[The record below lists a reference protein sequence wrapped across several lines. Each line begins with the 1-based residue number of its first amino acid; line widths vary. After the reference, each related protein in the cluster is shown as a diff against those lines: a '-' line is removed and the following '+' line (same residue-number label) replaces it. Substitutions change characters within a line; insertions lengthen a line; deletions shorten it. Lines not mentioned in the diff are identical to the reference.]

1 MEDFYED
8 NYINFFFKK
17 KNLFPQN
24 RKSIEYKR
32 INKIRSNLL
41 KTIDKETSNYL
52 KQKTMINSKS
62 SEYYLKTI
70 FPNTTINLKTK
81 HIKSNNQNKKDLSFN
96 VLRKF
101 TLDDNNLFDIIIHP
115 YLFESYHHYIKL
127 KSKKK
132 LKLAKNANS
141 KLGSDSC
148 LLISSALIENDL
160 SPYKERYLYKLMGQI
175 SQKTYFNY
183 LHSLFLS
190 LHKKRFN
197 SMEPT
202 KYVSSTLKDYS
213 KEYEKMKKKFS

>member
-70 FPNTTINLKTK
+70 FPNTTIY
-81 HIKSNNQNKKDLSFN
+81 NN
-96 VLRKF
+96 KF
-101 TLDDNNLFDIIIHP
+101 
-115 YLFESYHHYIKL
+115 
-127 KSKKK
+127 
-132 LKLAKNANS
+132 KN
-141 KLGSDSC
+141 
-148 LLISSALIENDL
+148 
-160 SPYKERYLYKLMGQI
+160 
-175 SQKTYFNY
+175 KTY
-183 LHSLFLS
+183 
-190 LHKKRFN
+190 KIK
-197 SMEPT
+197 
-202 KYVSSTLKDYS
+202 
-213 KEYEKMKKKFS
+213 

>member
-1 MEDFYED
+1 
-8 NYINFFFKK
+8 
-17 KNLFPQN
+17 
-24 RKSIEYKR
+24 
-32 INKIRSNLL
+32 
-41 KTIDKETSNYL
+41 
-52 KQKTMINSKS
+52 MIV
-62 SEYYLKTI
+62 YYG
-70 FPNTTINLKTK
+70 F
-81 HIKSNNQNKKDLSFN
+81 
-96 VLRKF
+96 
-101 TLDDNNLFDIIIHP
+101 
-115 YLFESYHHYIKL
+115 
-127 KSKKK
+127 KKK
-132 LKLAKNANS
+132 LKLVKNANS

-148 LLISSALIENDL
+148 LLISSGLIENDL